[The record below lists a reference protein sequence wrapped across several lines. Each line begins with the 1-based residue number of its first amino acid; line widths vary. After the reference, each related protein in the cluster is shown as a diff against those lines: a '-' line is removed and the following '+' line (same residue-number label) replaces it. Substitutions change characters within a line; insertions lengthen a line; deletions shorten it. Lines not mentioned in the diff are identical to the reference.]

1 MALART
7 AAVVIGSFPLGES
20 DRAVTFYSR
29 ELGKVRG
36 VAKAARRMK
45 SRFSGALEL
54 FTQGELVL
62 FDTGRSDLVRI
73 DHFDVGH
80 PFHRV
85 RSDLERLGQAS
96 WMVECVTRLTADHDR
111 HPALY
116 SLLVRGLR
124 AMEQS
129 PAPAWIAVCFAARCL
144 DALGHRPRLDRCTEC
159 ARPYPFPRARLD
171 EGGLVCDT
179 CAAHGG
185 GTPISPAAAVA
196 LHRVRSLRWEE
207 AIAAGHGAGGELR
220 AVLEAHMSRLIG
232 YPTRTSKFLREIH
245 RLSAVSGERTVTA
258 RPFPE

>member
-1 MALART
+1 MIVPCASSDFGSRPDVALEKT

-20 DRAVTFYSR
+20 DRVVTFYSR

-45 SRFSGALEL
+45 SRFSGGLEL

-85 RSDLERLGQAS
+85 RADLERLGQAS
-96 WMVECVTRLTADHDR
+96 WMVECVARLTADRDR

-116 SLLVRGLR
+116 GLLVRSLR
-124 AMEQS
+124 AMEAS

-159 ARPYPFPRARLD
+159 ARPYPFPSARLD
-171 EGGLVCDT
+171 EGGLVCES
-179 CAAHGG
+179 CAAYGG
-185 GTPISPAAAVA
+185 GTPISAAAAMA

-207 AIAAGHGAGGELR
+207 AIAGGGGLQ
-220 AVLEAHMSRLIG
+220 
-232 YPTRTSKFLREIH
+232 
-245 RLSAVSGERTVTA
+245 GE
-258 RPFPE
+258 

>member
-62 FDTGRSDLVRI
+62 FDTGRSDLVRV
-73 DHFDVGH
+73 DHFDVSH
-80 PFHRV
+80 PFARV
-85 RSDLERLGQAS
+85 RGDLERLGQAS
-96 WMVECVTRLTADHDR
+96 WMVECVTRLTADRDR

-116 SLLVRGLR
+116 GLLVRSLR
-124 AMEQS
+124 AMEES
-129 PAPAWIAVCFAARCL
+129 PVPAWVAVCFAARCL

-159 ARPYPFPRARLD
+159 GRPYPFPAARLD
-171 EGGLVCDT
+171 EGGIVCEA

-185 GTPISPAAAVA
+185 GTPISSEAAMA
-196 LHRVRSLRWEE
+196 LHRVRTLRWEE
-207 AIAAGHGAGGELR
+207 AIAGGGRAQGELR
-220 AVLEAHMSRLIG
+220 AVLDAHMSRLIG
-232 YPTRTSKFLREIH
+232 YPTRTAKFLREI
-245 RLSAVSGERTVTA
+245 RRVSSAPAARHEADA
-258 RPFPE
+258 RP

>member
-20 DRAVTFYSR
+20 DRVVTFYSR

-80 PFHRV
+80 PFQRI
-85 RSDLERLGQAS
+85 RGDLERLGQAS
-96 WMVECVTRLTADHDR
+96 WMVECVTRLTADRDR

-116 SLLVRGLR
+116 GLLVRSLR
-124 AMEQS
+124 AMEDS
-129 PAPAWIAVCFAARCL
+129 SMPAWIAICFAARCL

-159 ARPYPFPRARLD
+159 AKAYPFPAARLD
-171 EGGLVCDT
+171 EGGIVCEG

-185 GTPISPAAAVA
+185 GTPISGVAAMA
-196 LHRVRSLRWEE
+196 LHRVRSVRWEE
-207 AIAAGHGAGGELR
+207 AISGGGQAHGELR

-232 YPTRTSKFLREIH
+232 YPTRTTKFLREIG
-245 RLSAVSGERTVTA
+245 RLTRVPAER
-258 RPFPE
+258 P